1 MVILGG
7 GGDKRIIFLFEN
19 KSTLSGGDTQILL
32 ADKKVELYAL
42 SGSEDAKT
50 NWLPGL
56 KMKEI

>member
-1 MVILGG
+1 MVILGV

-19 KSTLSGGDTQILL
+19 ESTLSGGDTQILL

-50 NWLPGL
+50 GSLT
-56 KMKEI
+56 